1 MTDEK
6 LDQLLKQ
13 ALTPEIDDREL
24 KINRLEGERNMN
36 HSENKKS
43 GAKTWRYLPVAAA
56 SAAVF
61 LLSSA
66 TVFAAWHYL
75 SAKDLATENADERLA
90 QEFEQNN
97 WLDEHETQTY
107 GDYDI
112 TLLGVVTGNKISD
125 HLSKD
130 DQGNIDGDKAYI
142 AVAISHAD
150 GSPMPDTQSEEFDSA
165 QFFVS
170 PYIKGLNPVQYNAC
184 TLGGSF
190 TCFVSEGIQYRL
202 LETDNVEC
210 FADRGIYIGVSE
222 GMAYNSQAY
231 LYDETSGALKRND
244 SFEGVNALF
253 VLPINPEK
261 GDSGKAEK
269 IIESMDNYEP
279 GGEYTEV
286 LSEADRWV
294 NSISNKNID
303 TKAVPVESTRKTVS
317 MEKFITSEF
326 GDAPAPEGLDLKEIV
341 MKEYFPNGT
350 GMSETMTKYATTME
364 DAWVETYTLNED
376 GTVTYL
382 RYVPE

>member
-1 MTDEK
+1 MTDER
-6 LDQLLKQ
+6 LHELLKQ
-13 ALTPEIDDREL
+13 ALTPEIDDCEL
-24 KINRLEGERNMN
+24 KINRLEGEQSMN
-36 HSENKKS
+36 HSESRKN
-43 GAKTWRYLPVAAA
+43 GTRAWRRFPVAVA
-56 SAAVF
+56 SAAV
-61 LLSSA
+61 LVLSSA

-75 SAKDLATENADERLA
+75 SAQDLATENADERLA

-97 WLDEHETQTY
+97 WLDEYETQTY

-112 TLLGVVTGNKISD
+112 TLLGVVSGDKISD
-125 HLSKD
+125 RLSRD
-130 DQGNIDGDKAYI
+130 DQGNIEGDKTYI

-150 GSPMPDTQSEEFDSA
+150 GSPMPDTRSEDFDFT

-170 PYIKGLNPVQYNAC
+170 PYIKGLNPVQYNAY

-222 GMAYNSQAY
+222 GMAYNSEAY
-231 LYDETSGALKRND
+231 LYEESSGALKRND

-253 VLPINPEK
+253 VLPIDPEK
-261 GDSGKAEK
+261 GDSEKAEK
-269 IIESMDNYEP
+269 IINAMDNYEP

-294 NSISNKNID
+294 NSISDENID
-303 TKAVPVESTRKTVS
+303 ARAVPVESTRKTVS
-317 MEKFITSEF
+317 MDEFIAAEL
-326 GDAPAPEGLDLKEIV
+326 GNAQVPEGLDPEEIV
-341 MKEYFPNGT
+341 MKEYFPDGA
-350 GMSETMTKYATTME
+350 GMSETMERYSASME
-364 DAWVETYTLNED
+364 DSWVETYTLNED

-382 RYVPE
+382 RYIPK